1 MANLVEANNIAGLV
15 VYGQQQVDY
24 TVEGKSGCD
33 YGTAV
38 ARASMLRAVA
48 VESALSALTGVVRKR
63 ETKISDLG
71 TALSYV
77 CEAYA
82 TFKHG
87 GKDPD
92 SQDKTVTTKGLGDT
106 ADILERYGLWKSDEQ
121 HNGGLTKSGT
131 NGTISQGN
139 ANRMQTDIQY
149 YMDKED
155 NYLQQDMVSL
165 QSYFQKRDQSLSLAA
180 SLVKKVNNT
189 LSSGIQAIH

>member
-1 MANLVEANNIAGLV
+1 MSNLVETNNIIGLK

-24 TVEGKSGCD
+24 TVEGKAGCD
-33 YGTAV
+33 YGAAV

-48 VESALSALTGVVRKR
+48 VESALNALSGVVRKR
-63 ETKISDLG
+63 QTKLSDLG

-77 CEAYA
+77 SEAFA
-82 TFKHG
+82 HFQHDGKHQAG
-87 GKDPD
+87 PD
-92 SQDKTVTTKGLGDT
+92 DTVTTSGLYQVALT
-106 ADILERYGLWKSDEQ
+106 LNLYGLRKEDD
-121 HNGGLTKSGT
+121 GLTYDKEKGT
-131 NGTISQGN
+131 GTISNGN

-149 YMDKED
+149 EMDKED